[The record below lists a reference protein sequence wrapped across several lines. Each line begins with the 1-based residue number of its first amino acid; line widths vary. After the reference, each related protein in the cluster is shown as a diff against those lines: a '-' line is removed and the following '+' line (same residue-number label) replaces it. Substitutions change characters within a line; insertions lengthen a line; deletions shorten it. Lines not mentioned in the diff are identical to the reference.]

1 MIWGIEVGEEKK
13 YEQYPLL
20 ENTAKNRELFLKED
34 TCDKYDYLTAA
45 GCGVIGGFI
54 DIFFV
59 GQPGASK
66 LGQWSDSQ
74 VDNTVMAF
82 AKGTGWNPGEGK
94 QDNVKSAIGFLERKF
109 PVNYDQKNGM
119 EVGQLFRMSPK
130 NHHMMSLAHSPD
142 IVGLFFSV
150 LNQFTGTSSFIS
162 KGQLLTINAGTAE
175 LQGGNFIA
183 KIFCGVVN
191 WVGHIMSDMAGS
203 SGAQGRGTGI
213 VLPFYELFGLCS
225 FGQFKVQ
232 NGASGQYVK
241 NDLATLA
248 TKAFQEGYD
257 LRFGMAQ
264 AVPVVITELLI
275 RLIWAVRRRF
285 QYNYPIR
292 ECLPT
297 QKHADLRVMLITGNG
312 VLCLLDGI
320 DAGIRSGGNS
330 LAFFMRL
337 NLVAWFRFITLVLK
351 EVFVRIGISDSV
363 QKQINSYKRI
373 NMALQEYLEKLKQI
387 DINKFKEE
395 TERSVLFA
403 ERLNDITCQRD
414 LNRYLT
420 EYIESEGLSKP
431 WEGDFDDF
439 MSDRNNRLVFK

>member
-1 MIWGIEVGEEKK
+1 
-13 YEQYPLL
+13 
-20 ENTAKNRELFLKED
+20 
-34 TCDKYDYLTAA
+34 
-45 GCGVIGGFI
+45 
-54 DIFFV
+54 
-59 GQPGASK
+59 
-66 LGQWSDSQ
+66 
-74 VDNTVMAF
+74 
-82 AKGTGWNPGEGK
+82 
-94 QDNVKSAIGFLERKF
+94 
-109 PVNYDQKNGM
+109 
-119 EVGQLFRMSPK
+119 
-130 NHHMMSLAHSPD
+130 
-142 IVGLFFSV
+142 
-150 LNQFTGTSSFIS
+150 
-162 KGQLLTINAGTAE
+162 
-175 LQGGNFIA
+175 
-183 KIFCGVVN
+183 
-191 WVGHIMSDMAGS
+191 
-203 SGAQGRGTGI
+203 
-213 VLPFYELFGLCS
+213 
-225 FGQFKVQ
+225 
-232 NGASGQYVK
+232 
-241 NDLATLA
+241 
-248 TKAFQEGYD
+248 
-257 LRFGMAQ
+257 
-264 AVPVVITELLI
+264 
-275 RLIWAVRRRF
+275 
-285 QYNYPIR
+285 
-292 ECLPT
+292 
-297 QKHADLRVMLITGNG
+297 MLITGNG